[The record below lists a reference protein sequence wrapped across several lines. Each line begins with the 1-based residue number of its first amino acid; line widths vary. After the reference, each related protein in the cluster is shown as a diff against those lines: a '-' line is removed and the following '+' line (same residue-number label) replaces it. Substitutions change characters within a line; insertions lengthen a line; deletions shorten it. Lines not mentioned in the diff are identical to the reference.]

1 VTDESWFAADV
12 GADFEESVRID
23 REDDGR
29 DHRLESIDTYH
40 VTDEAEDFMSDFLSR
55 LLGRSEDMRSGA
67 NYWLYGYY
75 GSGKSHLLSVL
86 RGLMD
91 SEWLR
96 RRDDIWGQLTDG
108 RELSELETTWESIHD
123 EYEVIPISVNLL
135 KHQGQKELSFS
146 EIVLQAAHTS
156 EHLTGVDGGLSP
168 QLDVAYFEDW
178 YRTTDAWPDR
188 TANTRAALRETV
200 ADPNR
205 YDWADVQ
212 QYNALADEVLP
223 SLFEE
228 ETGTADG
235 LEDLTPSD
243 LDPAAMVSRL
253 EQLRSDREDELDRPV
268 KLVLLLDEVSLFIG
282 TDFDHLTELQTLAE
296 SVDEIGDGDIQL
308 VATAQAKIEDV
319 QPQFAARG
327 ADFSIVKDRFPH
339 RFGLPRRHVGE
350 ISMQRILKKTE
361 LGRQETE
368 NILDRTSNNPE
379 TLLVYS
385 GIEQNTEPPL
395 DEIDRQKL
403 LDVYPFIPYQPALFL
418 EILSNLR
425 KEASDPA
432 KSIFSGTARAILALV
447 HGLLQEWMDAGEEA
461 HLVSLVD
468 FYDLI
473 EPELKDIT
481 PQDVAIIEEIEEQY
495 EQGELAEIDV
505 DVAKAVL
512 LLQHVSDTIS
522 MSQQNL
528 AVAIL
533 SDLNGVTQNRMSN
546 RVEDSLQGLRKFIR
560 PTHDETGPKYA
571 FTHPEERE
579 IIEAAEQNLD
589 NPDWDAIVESVDSYL
604 WGDVVRNLS
613 LPTSAEYGDTGEQH
627 PVRYKFSV
635 DGTAFDTTV
644 ETENALDV
652 EIVVNGL
659 SPAATDVNHEGDPL
673 EWKISEDGLDDVRDS
688 LVEWWSLRAAVG
700 DHTLPQSVE
709 RDLSEQ
715 AARVRSKL
723 VNTLNSGSF
732 DVADREG
739 QISGLVS
746 AIREYLDVNYPDS
759 FHPMML
765 QVNEKY
771 LQELRGL
778 SAQDP
783 LPTWAQQIEVAT
795 EDPETH
801 GGSIQN
807 AVRAFTGKQ
816 LRQSGGSLAMTTI
829 LDGIVE
835 KEKQQREKEGER
847 AVYDDARPALCAI
860 IWGLCRK
867 GDFIPV
873 DETGDSLE
881 LDSVIALNE
890 LTTTRLKMGGGSG
903 VREALEAGGFIDSTE
918 TIPDGM
924 VRLQSANESLAGRLG
939 SLIEDVELVTE
950 SDVQMRAV
958 QGLLDAFVEA
968 LENEQQEA
976 VDRHEAVKS
985 RDINWQ
991 RVVDATNEALEWYDD
1006 AEEVWNLRLP
1016 ALAQLDAQLTLAQ
1029 QSFGWVTDECET
1041 ASRTLQDSIAE
1052 YNDEWWTHDG
1062 WNRFNDACTVSP
1074 SLDDAIE
1081 DAWETFRTSTDVDAF
1096 VRELENHPWIQPP
1109 SYFGSNVRPAFENE
1123 YITPLRRA
1131 ASWYES
1137 VSEAVTT
1144 VTGGTTG
1151 TEADDFIRAT
1161 DTLVD
1166 TEPLHVVTGRE
1177 FDELRATF
1185 EELQGIVG
1193 DQPPSE
1199 VTAVGL
1205 LPSDRES
1212 LDAELERLVEHHD
1225 FNIERTETGVI
1236 VR

>member
-1 VTDESWFAADV
+1 MTEESWFAADV

-29 DHRLESIDTYH
+29 DHRLDSIDTYH
-40 VTDEAEDFMSDFLSR
+40 VTDEAEDFMSDFFAR

-86 RGLMD
+86 RGLID

-96 RRDDIWGQLTDG
+96 RQDDIWGQLADG
-108 RELSELETTWESIHD
+108 RELSALQTTWESIHD
-123 EYEVIPISVNLL
+123 EYEVIPVSVNLL

-156 EHLTGVDGGLSP
+156 ERLTGVEGGLSP

-188 TANTRAALRETV
+188 TVNAQAALRETV
-200 ADPNR
+200 SNPDK
-205 YDWADVQ
+205 YDWEDVQ
-212 QYNALADEVLP
+212 QYNALADAVLP
-223 SLFEE
+223 TLFEG

-235 LEDLTPSD
+235 LDDLTPSD
-243 LDPAAMVSRL
+243 LDPEAMVSRL
-253 EQLRSDREDELDRPV
+253 EQLRSDRDDELGRPV

-282 TDFDHLTELQTLAE
+282 TDFDRLTELQTLAE

-339 RFGLPRRHVGE
+339 RFGLPSRHVGE
-350 ISMQRILKKTE
+350 ISTQRLLKKTAD
-361 LGRQETE
+361 GRRETE
-368 NILDRTSNNPE
+368 RILERTSNEPE

-395 DEIDRQKL
+395 DDIDRDRL
-403 LDVYPFIPYQPALFL
+403 LDFYPFLPYQPALFL

-425 KEASDPA
+425 QEARDPA

-447 HGLLQEWMDAGEEA
+447 HGLLQEWMEAGEET

-473 EPELKDIT
+473 EPELEDIT
-481 PQDVAIIEEIEEQY
+481 PQDVAVIEEIEEQQ
-495 EQGELAEIDV
+495 EQGELEDLDV

-512 LLQHVSDTIS
+512 LLQHVPETIP
-522 MSQQNL
+522 MSERNL
-528 AVAIL
+528 AVAVL
-533 SDLNGVTQNRMSN
+533 SDLDGPTQFQMEN
-546 RVEDSLQGLRKFIR
+546 RVEDSLQRLRKFIR

-589 NPDWDAIVESVDSYL
+589 DPDWDAIVESIDSYL
-604 WGDVVRNLS
+604 WDDVVRDLS
-613 LPTSAEYGDTGEQH
+613 LPTSAEYGDTGEQY
-627 PVRYKFSV
+627 PVRYEFSV
-635 DGTAFDTTV
+635 DGIDLDTTI
-644 ETENALDV
+644 EAEDALDIEVAV
-652 EIVVNGL
+652 EGL
-659 SPAATDVNHEGDPL
+659 SPAVTEVDHDGDPL
-673 EWKISEDGLDDVRDS
+673 EWTISEDGLDDLRDS

-709 RDLSEQ
+709 RDLSER

-723 VNTLNSGSF
+723 VEALTSGTF
-732 DVADREG
+732 DVADRG
-739 QISGLVS
+739 DQINGLAS
-746 AIREYLDVNYPDS
+746 AIKEYLDVNYPDD
-759 FHPMML
+759 FHPVML
-765 QVNEKY
+765 QVNEEH

-783 LPTWAQQIEVAT
+783 LPAWSQQIEVAT

-807 AVRAFTGKQ
+807 NVRAFTGQQ
-816 LRQSGGSLAMTTI
+816 LKQSGGSLAMTTI
-829 LDGIVE
+829 LDGITDRKPIYE
-835 KEKQQREKEGER
+835 
-847 AVYDDARPALCAI
+847 DARPALCAI

-867 GDFIPV
+867 GDFLPV

-881 LDSVIALNE
+881 LDSIIDLSE
-890 LTTTRLKMGGGSG
+890 LTTTRLKIAEGNDP
-903 VREALEAGGFIDSTE
+903 REALARGGFIDSTE
-918 TIPDGM
+918 TLPDGM
-924 VRLQSANESLAGRLG
+924 VNLQSANETFAGRLG
-939 SLIEDVELVTE
+939 SLIEDVELVAE
-950 SDVQMRAV
+950 SDVQTQSV
-958 QGLLDAFVEA
+958 QALLNSFVEE
-968 LENEQQEA
+968 LEDKQQDA
-976 VDRHEAVKS
+976 VDRYKTVKS
-985 RDINWQ
+985 PSRDTDWQ
-991 RVVDATNEALEWYDD
+991 QVVDATNDAQEWYDD
-1006 AEEVWNLRLP
+1006 AEEVWSLRLP

-1029 QSFGWVTDECET
+1029 QSFDWLTNECDT
-1041 ASRTLQDSIAE
+1041 ASRMLRDSIGE
-1052 YNDEWWTHDG
+1052 YDDEWWTHDG
-1062 WNRFNDACTVSP
+1062 WDMFNDARTVSP

-1081 DAWETFRTSTDVDAF
+1081 EAWETFQSSTDVDAF
-1096 VRELENHPWIQPP
+1096 VRELDDHPWIRPP
-1109 SYFGSNVRPAFENE
+1109 SDFGSNVRPAFENE
-1123 YITPLRRA
+1123 YITPLRRT
-1131 ASWYES
+1131 ASWYEDI
-1137 VSEAVTT
+1137 SEAVTT

-1166 TEPLHVVTGRE
+1166 TEPLHVVAGSE
-1177 FDELRATF
+1177 IDELRATF
-1185 EELQGIVG
+1185 EELQAIVG
-1193 DQPPSE
+1193 DQTLSE

-1212 LDAELERLVEHHD
+1212 LDAELERLVERHD
-1225 FNIERTETGVI
+1225 LSIERTETGVI